1 MVATCTVWFLAMRVH
16 TTCLVVRVTPHPFMF
31 AVWVLSVAF
40 ARGLL
45 QGKGSNASKTK
56 RAREDAEKRKSE
68 EGRGGGGAAGMAE
81 R

>member
-1 MVATCTVWFLAMRVH
+1 MRLR
-16 TTCLVVRVTPHPFMF
+16 TTCRLVVRVTPHPFVF
-31 AVWVLSVAF
+31 AVWILSVVF
-40 ARGLL
+40 SLGLL